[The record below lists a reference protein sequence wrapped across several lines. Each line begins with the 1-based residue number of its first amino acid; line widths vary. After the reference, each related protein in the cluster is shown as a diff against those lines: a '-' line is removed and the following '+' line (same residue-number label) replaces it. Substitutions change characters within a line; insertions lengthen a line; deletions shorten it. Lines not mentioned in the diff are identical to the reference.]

1 MWQSVSQ
8 GYLLK
13 NVEAFPYIV
22 LLRDLRK
29 PEIFSSSDQKGK
41 RKELTHHLALQ
52 RRGRG
57 QRPAPQVLYTTLQR
71 KSKSLYNL

>member
-41 RKELTHHLALQ
+41 RKELT
-52 RRGRG
+52 RRHTPLKGIKPTTTSSTG
-57 QRPAPQVLYTTLQR
+57 IIYHTATKKQVTI
-71 KSKSLYNL
+71 